1 LNLYNPILGNR
12 YLLKTTTSRF
22 SFSHVPELL
31 KTFQELINLREPGE
45 VIIPKS
51 IYDQNDTD
59 SMISIGK
66 FSMNRKINFSYLQSN
81 CLCSKL
87 NFIPKL

>member
-1 LNLYNPILGNR
+1 M
-12 YLLKTTTSRF
+12 
-22 SFSHVPELL
+22 PELL

>member
-1 LNLYNPILGNR
+1 MFFKT
-12 YLLKTTTSRF
+12 LKHSSF
-22 SFSHVPELL
+22 SSSHVPELL

-66 FSMNRKINFSYLQSN
+66 LNAIQIHFSIKIIFRL
-81 CLCSKL
+81 
-87 NFIPKL
+87 

>member
-1 LNLYNPILGNR
+1 
-12 YLLKTTTSRF
+12 
-22 SFSHVPELL
+22 VPELL

-66 FSMNRKINFSYLQSN
+66 FSMNRKINF
-81 CLCSKL
+81 
-87 NFIPKL
+87 IPKL